1 MASKGTRYN
10 EEQIIR
16 ILKEVEGGTSVAA
29 VCRKYGVSEQTV
41 YRWRSKYGGLE
52 TSELQRLR
60 ELETENARLKKIVAQ
75 QVLDIDALKDLVSKN
90 GKPSRTAECR
100 RTPDDRPGAVTT
112 SCLPVGGSPAL

>member
-1 MASKGTRYN
+1 MASKGTRYS

-16 ILKEVEGGTSVAA
+16 ILKEVESGTSVTE

-41 YRWRSKYGGLE
+41 YRWRNRYGGLE

-75 QVLDIDALKDLVSKN
+75 QVLDIDALKDLVSK
-90 GKPSRTAECR
+90 KW
-100 RTPDDRPGAVTT
+100 
-112 SCLPVGGSPAL
+112 

>member
-1 MASKGTRYN
+1 MASKGTRYS

-16 ILKEVEGGTSVAA
+16 ILKEVEGGTSVAE

-52 TSELQRLR
+52 PSELQRLR

-75 QVLDIDALKDLVSKN
+75 QVLDIDALKDLVSK
-90 GKPSRTAECR
+90 KW
-100 RTPDDRPGAVTT
+100 
-112 SCLPVGGSPAL
+112 

>member
-1 MASKGTRYN
+1 MASKGTRYS

-16 ILKEVEGGTSVAA
+16 ILKEVEGGTSVAE

-41 YRWRSKYGGLE
+41 YRWRSRYGGLE

-75 QVLDIDALKDLVSKN
+75 QVLDIDALKDLVSK
-90 GKPSRTAECR
+90 KW
-100 RTPDDRPGAVTT
+100 
-112 SCLPVGGSPAL
+112 

>member
-1 MASKGTRYN
+1 MASKGTRYS

-16 ILKEVEGGTSVAA
+16 ILKEVESGTSVAE

-41 YRWRSKYGGLE
+41 YRWRSKYDGLE

-75 QVLDIDALKDLVSKN
+75 QVLDIDALKDLVSK
-90 GKPSRTAECR
+90 KW
-100 RTPDDRPGAVTT
+100 
-112 SCLPVGGSPAL
+112 